1 MWLAYF
7 FGLKSGGAIHSVC
20 GHIVV
25 EHFTVVLFF
34 FLNVV
39 QDFADVFVAE
49 FEDAGIIEM
58 RRVLFDGKSVGA
70 EELVVLHFGGLS
82 RIGCGEGGHGFAAA
96 RHGRN
101 GTGTNLIERVQV
113 FPFGLRHLGK
123 EIFQLRI
130 GSALGMLGIHI
141 DAELFLILHVFE
153 KARFFLG

>member
-7 FGLKSGGAIHSVC
+7 FGLKSGDTIHSVC

-25 EHFTVVLFF
+25 KHFAVVLLF

-39 QDFADVFVAE
+39 EDFADVFVAE
-49 FEDAGIIEM
+49 FEDASIIEM
-58 RRVLFDGKSVGA
+58 GRVLFNSQSVGTQI
-70 EELVVLHFGGLS
+70 LVVLHFGGLP
-82 RIGCGEGGHGFAAA
+82 RVGCGKCGHGFAAA

-101 GTGTNLIERVQV
+101 GAGTNLIERVQML
-113 FPFGLRHLGK
+113 PFGLRHLGK

-130 GSALGMLGIHI
+130 GSALGMLGVHI